1 MTTDPHV
8 AHEVLTHTLSLVA
21 AELRAL
27 GDAPSVYAPAWL
39 AFPSAASVVAKA
51 AQLGAA
57 ETAVAGLALDVE
69 AAPSGARGD
78 VGPILQSPYSQSV
91 MFLAAPSNIA
101 TSAGVLL
108 DASTSPPAA
117 QKKGS

>member
-1 MTTDPHV
+1 MTTDPHE

-51 AQLGAA
+51 AQLCA
-57 ETAVAGLALDVE
+57 